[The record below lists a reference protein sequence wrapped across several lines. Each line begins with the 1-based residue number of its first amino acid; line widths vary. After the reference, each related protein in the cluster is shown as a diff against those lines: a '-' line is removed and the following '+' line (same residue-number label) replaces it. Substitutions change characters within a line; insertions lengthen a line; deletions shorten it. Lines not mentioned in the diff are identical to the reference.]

1 MLPGR
6 DRIVSRAFPR
16 GPALGWRVDLHSALL
31 GRQRLY
37 GAHSAV
43 GRRASQRTCPRDRR
57 GLLHV
62 SPPPR
67 WCTRNTTLESPTR
80 RRPSVA
86 SRGGLE
92 RRRKPISAA
101 IMPYSLHS
109 QNGAEDARW
118 GRDDLLWIRPSWP
131 LRGASATVLAVKRF
145 LGAMAVCLAGW
156 R

>member
-37 GAHSAV
+37 GRHSAV

-67 WCTRNTTLESPTR
+67 EAGARRTLLST
-80 RRPSVA
+80 A
-86 SRGGLE
+86 DAAAAE
-92 RRRKPISAA
+92 RRIKGWSRAKKEA
-101 IMPYSLHS
+101 Y
-109 QNGAEDARW
+109 
-118 GRDDLLWIRPSWP
+118 IR
-131 LRGASATVLAVKRF
+131 GDYAVLIALAKRSGKRT
-145 LGAMAVCLAGW
+145 LGPG
-156 R
+156 